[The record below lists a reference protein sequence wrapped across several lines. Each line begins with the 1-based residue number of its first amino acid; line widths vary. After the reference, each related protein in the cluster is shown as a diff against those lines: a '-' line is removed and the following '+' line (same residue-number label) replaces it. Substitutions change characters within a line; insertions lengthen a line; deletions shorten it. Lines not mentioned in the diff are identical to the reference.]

1 MHHLV
6 FCFVTIFINQFDGLA
21 GSAFVTDIEKHRRM
35 VTSITVHHRGTVFYT
50 LSFGAE
56 NSAHVE
62 CEIKLAENLEHKK
75 AGF

>member
-1 MHHLV
+1 MTIETKFNHGDLV
-6 FCFVTIFINQFDGLA
+6 TL
-21 GSAFVTDIEKHRRM
+21 VTDIEKHRRM